1 MTPWISNSQELETQP
16 WKKVAVEGVTVVK
29 EVHTKEVHKGKQI
42 SKCAYVNTLCTNKSL
57 GFTFNTYTPIVIP

>member
-29 EVHTKEVHKGKQI
+29 EVHTKEVDKGKQI
-42 SKCAYVNTLCTNKSL
+42 SKMCICK
-57 GFTFNTYTPIVIP
+57 YTVHK